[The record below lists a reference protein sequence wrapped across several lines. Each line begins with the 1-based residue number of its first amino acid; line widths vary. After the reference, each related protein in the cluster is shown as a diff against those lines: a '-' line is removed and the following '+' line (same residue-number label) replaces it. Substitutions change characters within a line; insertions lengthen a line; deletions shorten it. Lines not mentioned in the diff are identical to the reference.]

1 MLHYSVFLTIFVND
15 MIYKNDI
22 LSLHKPQRFPDV
34 GDMLISEPFLLEPYF
49 MRSVVLM
56 VNHSDS
62 SDVGLVLNNITDF
75 SLADAVEG
83 IVFPKPIPLYC
94 GGPVGQNRLFVVH
107 TLGDIIPESVPVADG
122 VYINGD
128 MRIIK
133 EYINSGCVVIGKMRF
148 FVGYSGWD
156 SNQLA
161 GELERH
167 SWAVLAMN
175 STISRSLLLGEGNDY
190 WLRHVDMLGDDF
202 STWKLCP
209 VNPGMN

>member
-1 MLHYSVFLTIFVND
+1 
-15 MIYKNDI
+15 
-22 LSLHKPQRFPDV
+22 
-34 GDMLISEPFLLEPYF
+34 
-49 MRSVVLM
+49 
-56 VNHSDS
+56 
-62 SDVGLVLNNITDF
+62 
-75 SLADAVEG
+75 
-83 IVFPKPIPLYC
+83 
-94 GGPVGQNRLFVVH
+94 
-107 TLGDIIPESVPVADG
+107 
-122 VYINGD
+122 
-128 MRIIK
+128 
-133 EYINSGCVVIGKMRF
+133 MRF

>member
-83 IVFPKPIPLYC
+83 IVSP
-94 GGPVGQNRLFVVH
+94 
-107 TLGDIIPESVPVADG
+107 
-122 VYINGD
+122 
-128 MRIIK
+128 
-133 EYINSGCVVIGKMRF
+133 
-148 FVGYSGWD
+148 
-156 SNQLA
+156 
-161 GELERH
+161 
-167 SWAVLAMN
+167 
-175 STISRSLLLGEGNDY
+175 
-190 WLRHVDMLGDDF
+190 
-202 STWKLCP
+202 
-209 VNPGMN
+209 